1 MSLGGGITRRSKLPD
16 AQAKRTPHNT
26 SYQPSILVD
35 RA

>member
-1 MSLGGGITRRSKLPD
+1 MRTVNTLIRSQSLEGQG
-16 AQAKRTPHNT
+16 HNT